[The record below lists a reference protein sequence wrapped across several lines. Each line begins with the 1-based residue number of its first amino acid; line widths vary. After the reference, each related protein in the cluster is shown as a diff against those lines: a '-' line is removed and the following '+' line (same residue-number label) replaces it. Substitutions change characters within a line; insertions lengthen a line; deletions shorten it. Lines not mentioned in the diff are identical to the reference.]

1 MSGSLQ
7 INGVAWTVS
16 VLGERALLI
25 KPKENDVRLS
35 LIHLSTEILEK
46 AELNQVTD
54 IIPAYNSIALIY
66 EWLVE
71 DPIKEIGRIQA
82 KLKEFSVSEIP
93 PQMHKVPVCYE
104 LELDWKDVEKH
115 SGLTRDLIIEKHT
128 ASIYTVAMLG
138 FIPGFLYLSGLDE
151 KISCPRKAEPRT
163 KIPAG
168 SVGIAG
174 NQTGVYSLESPGGW
188 QIIGRTPISF
198 FDPKMDPP
206 SEVRPGDKVEFYSIS
221 ETEFKRLKTEE
232 DHQ

>member
-1 MSGSLQ
+1 MSRSLQ
-7 INGVAWTVS
+7 INGAAWTVS

-25 KPKENDVRLS
+25 KPEENNVELS
-35 LIHLSTEILEK
+35 LIHLGTEVLEK
-46 AELNQVTD
+46 AGLHQVTD

-66 EWLVE
+66 DRLTE
-71 DPIKEIGRIQA
+71 DPDKEVEEIQS
-82 KLKEFSVSEIP
+82 KLKKISTSEIS
-93 PQMHKVPVCYE
+93 PQIHKVPVSYE
-104 LELDWKDVEKH
+104 LGLDWEGVEKH
-115 SGLTRDLIIEKHT
+115 TGLKRKEVIKKHMN
-128 ASIYTVAMLG
+128 SNYTVAMMG

-188 QIIGRTPISF
+188 QIIGRTPNSF

-206 SEVRPGDKVEFYSIS
+206 SEVKPGDKIEFYSIS
-221 ETEFKRLKTEE
+221 EPEFKKLRTEE
-232 DHQ
+232 GL